1 MIPGLL
7 ADLIWLSELRTF
19 SDMMANLGRHLVN
32 VILWSC
38 KLVFEL
44 AGFLNVFLRPK
55 HVVSPTC
62 SLGDVA
68 CGCAIQ
74 R

>member
-1 MIPGLL
+1 MIPGLS
-7 ADLIWLSELRTF
+7 ADLSWLSELGTF
-19 SDMMANLGRHLVN
+19 SDRMANLGRHLAH
-32 VILWSC
+32 VILWGC

-62 SLGDVA
+62 SLGEGA
-68 CGCAIQ
+68 CGCAVQ